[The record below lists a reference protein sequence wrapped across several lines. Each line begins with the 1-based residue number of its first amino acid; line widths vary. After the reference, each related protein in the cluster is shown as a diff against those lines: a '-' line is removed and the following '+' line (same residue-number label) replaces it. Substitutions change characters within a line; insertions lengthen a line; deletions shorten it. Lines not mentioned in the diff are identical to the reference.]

1 MAVIKEFKE
10 FIMRGNALDLAIG
23 VIIGG
28 AFGKIVSS
36 LVEDVITPLLLK
48 PALVGVEEGRIETW
62 APGGILL
69 GKFIASVISFLAV
82 GFVLFIVMKGMNT
95 ALRKKSVE
103 PASDKDPE
111 LTTQEKL
118 LVEIRDA
125 LTKKGSS

>member
-1 MAVIKEFKE
+1 MAIIKEFKE
-10 FIMRGNALDLAIG
+10 FIMRGNAIDLAVG

-48 PALVGVEEGRIETW
+48 PALVGVEEGRIEKW

-82 GFVLFIVMKGMNT
+82 GFVLFIVVKGMNT
-95 ALRKKSVE
+95 ALRKKAEE
-103 PASDKDPE
+103 PTSDKDPE

-118 LVEIRDA
+118 LVEIRDE
-125 LTKKGSS
+125 LKKKAS